1 MVDTWLLFGVMALAL
16 MALLALLWLLIE
28 FPGLCQWQEV
38 HKESPEG
45 RASQERWRR
54 DSVML
59 SQRGRTSV
67 IDMEEL
73 VMKRK
78 DTVRSET
85 RSSSGVSSASSRQ
98 LTPDLERVH
107 SPRRL

>member
-1 MVDTWLLFGVMALAL
+1 MVDTWLVFGVLALAL
-16 MALLALLWLLIE
+16 LALLALLWTLIE
-28 FPGLCQWQEV
+28 FPGLCRWKEV
-38 HKESPEG
+38 RKESPEG

-54 DSVML
+54 DSVIL

-67 IDMEEL
+67 VDMDEL

-78 DTVRSET
+78 DTARSMT
-85 RSSSGVSSASSRQ
+85 RSSSGVSSASSSQ
-98 LTPDLERVH
+98 LTPDLEKIH